1 MDIKTKIKELRD
13 QINAANQAYHTLDNP
28 LISDAAYDLLIR
40 ELIEL
45 ETMYPE
51 YDDSSSPTKK
61 IGGQILDKFEKV
73 THTTPMMSLSNVFNR
88 DELFKF
94 IERVEEVT
102 ASDYVVELK
111 IDGLA
116 VSLRYEEGILIQAA
130 TRGNGTIGEDITHN
144 VKTIK
149 SIPLRLSQPISIE
162 VRGEIFMPHKSFL
175 KLNQTREENNES
187 RFANPRNAAAG
198 TMRQLDSQIVAQREL
213 DAFIYTIVDP
223 LQYVSTH
230 FEALHYLKK
239 LGFKV
244 NPYAKLAKDK
254 DVVYQT
260 IESFDELRHTLPY
273 DTDGAVIKVNAYNKY
288 DVIGFTAKSPKWA
301 TAYKFQ
307 AEIAETTIKSITFQV
322 GRTGVITPV
331 AELDPVVVSGTT
343 VSRATLHNEDYIKL
357 KDIRINDQVRIH
369 KAGEII
375 PEVIDVV
382 MSQRFNQQ
390 PFEMIHVCPIC
401 QTPLRRLEGEADHY
415 CMNESCDAKMIGQI
429 VHFASRVAMDIDG
442 LGEKVIEVLYEKGFI
457 KTITD
462 IYELSNHQEA
472 IETLPGFGPKKVE
485 KLLYAIE
492 QSKSQPF
499 HKVLFGLGI
508 KHIGAKVSKIIT
520 QHFQSIENMYD
531 ASLDDIQNIH
541 EIGPEIANSLF
552 STLKN
557 PDFIEMIKYLKSV
570 GLNFENV
577 QKDIKRHAFNG
588 KTFVLTGKL
597 ENYSRDQAS
606 DIIESLGGKVT
617 SSVSKQTDYVLAGSD
632 AGSKLKKAEAL
643 GIKILDETT
652 FKDMTHA

>member
-28 LISDAAYDLLIR
+28 LISDAAYDLLIQ

-45 ETMYPE
+45 EAMYPE
-51 YDDSSSPTKK
+51 YDDPSSPTKK

-88 DELFKF
+88 EELFKF
-94 IERVEEVT
+94 VERVEEVVT
-102 ASDYVVELK
+102 SDYVVELK

-116 VSLRYEEGILIQAA
+116 VTLRYEKGILIQAA

-162 VRGEIFMPHKSFL
+162 VRGEIFMPHKSFI
-175 KLNQTREENNES
+175 KLNQMREKNNVAL
-187 RFANPRNAAAG
+187 FANPRNAAAG

-223 LQYVSTH
+223 LQFVSTH
-230 FEALHYLKK
+230 FEALNYLKI

-244 NPYAKLAKDK
+244 NPYAKIAKDK
-254 DVVYQT
+254 DSVYQA

-273 DTDGAVIKVNAYNKY
+273 DTDGAVIKVNTYNKY

-301 TAYKFQ
+301 TAFKFQ

-382 MSQRFNQQ
+382 ISQRSNQQ
-390 PFEMIHVCPIC
+390 PFEMIQVCPIC

-415 CMNESCDAKMIGQI
+415 CLNELCDAKMVGQMI
-429 VHFASRVAMDIDG
+429 HFASRVAMDIDG
-442 LGEKVIEVLYEKGFI
+442 LGEKVIETLYEKGFI

-485 KLLYAIE
+485 KLLDAIE

-520 QHFQSIENMYD
+520 QHFQSIENMYQ
-531 ASLDDIQNIH
+531 ASLEDIQNIH

-552 STLKN
+552 STLKK
-557 PDFIEMIKYLKSV
+557 PDYIEMIRYLKSV

-577 QKDIKRHAFNG
+577 QKDIKAHAFNG

-643 GIKILDETT
+643 GIKILDEAT

>member
-28 LISDAAYDLLIR
+28 FISDAAYDLLIH

-45 ETMYPE
+45 ETKYPE
-51 YDDSSSPTKK
+51 YDDPSSPTKK

-94 IERVEEVT
+94 VERVEEVA

-116 VSLRYEEGILIQAA
+116 VTLRYEAGILIQAA
-130 TRGNGTIGEDITHN
+130 TRGNGTIGEDITNN

-162 VRGEIFMPHKSFL
+162 VRGEIFMPHKSFI
-175 KLNQTREENNES
+175 KLNQMREKNNELL
-187 RFANPRNAAAG
+187 FANPRNAAAG

-213 DAFIYTIVDP
+213 DAFIYAIVDP
-223 LQYVSTH
+223 LQYVSNH
-230 FEALHYLKK
+230 DEALRYLKT

-244 NPYAKLAKDK
+244 NPYTTLAKDK
-254 DVVYQT
+254 DAIYQA
-260 IESFDELRHTLPY
+260 IESFDELRQTLPY
-273 DTDGAVIKVNAYNKY
+273 DTDGAVIKVNAYNKH
-288 DVIGFTAKSPKWA
+288 DLIGFTAKSPKWA

-331 AELDPVVVSGTT
+331 AELEPVVVSGTT

-357 KDIRINDQVRIH
+357 KDIRIHDQVRIH

-382 MSQRFNQQ
+382 VSQRSNQK
-390 PFEMIHVCPIC
+390 PFEMIQACPIC

-415 CMNESCDAKMIGQI
+415 CMNESCDAKMIGQLI
-429 VHFASRVAMDIDG
+429 HFASRVAMDVDS
-442 LGEKVIEVLYEKGFI
+442 LGEKVIESLYEKGFI
-457 KTITD
+457 KKITD
-462 IYELSNHQEA
+462 IYDLSRYQES

-485 KLLYAIE
+485 KLLLAIE
-492 QSKSQPF
+492 QSKAQPF

-520 QHFQSIENMYD
+520 QHFQSIENMYQ
-531 ASLDDIQNIH
+531 ASLEDIQNIH

-552 STLKN
+552 STLKK
-557 PDFIEMIKYLKSV
+557 PDFVEMISYLKSV
-570 GLNFENV
+570 GLHFENV
-577 QKDIKRHAFNG
+577 QKDIKKHAFNG

-632 AGSKLKKAEAL
+632 AGSKLKKAETL
-643 GIKILDETT
+643 GIQILDEAT

>member
-28 LISDAAYDLLIR
+28 LISDAAYDLLIQ

-45 ETMYPE
+45 EAMYPE
-51 YDDSSSPTKK
+51 YDDPSSPTKK

-88 DELFKF
+88 EELFKF
-94 IERVEEVT
+94 VERVEEVVT
-102 ASDYVVELK
+102 SDYVVELK

-116 VSLRYEEGILIQAA
+116 VTLRYEKGILIQAA

-162 VRGEIFMPHKSFL
+162 VRGEIFMPHKSFI
-175 KLNQTREENNES
+175 KLNQMREKNNEAL
-187 RFANPRNAAAG
+187 FANPRNAAAG

-230 FEALHYLKK
+230 FEALNYLKI

-244 NPYAKLAKDK
+244 NPYAKIAKDK
-254 DVVYQT
+254 DSVYQA

-273 DTDGAVIKVNAYNKY
+273 DTDGAVIKVNTYNKY

-301 TAYKFQ
+301 TAFKFQ
-307 AEIAETTIKSITFQV
+307 AEISETTIKSITFQV

-382 MSQRFNQQ
+382 ISQRSNQQ
-390 PFEMIHVCPIC
+390 PFEMIQVCPIC

-415 CMNESCDAKMIGQI
+415 CLNELCDAKMVGQMI
-429 VHFASRVAMDIDG
+429 HFASRVAMDIDG
-442 LGEKVIEVLYEKGFI
+442 LGEKVIETLYEKGFI

-485 KLLYAIE
+485 KLLDAIE

-520 QHFQSIENMYD
+520 QHFQSIENMYQ
-531 ASLDDIQNIH
+531 ASLEDIQNIH
-541 EIGPEIANSLF
+541 EIGPEIANSLY
-552 STLKN
+552 STLKK
-557 PDFIEMIKYLKSV
+557 PDFVEMIRYLKSV

-577 QKDIKRHAFNG
+577 QKDIKAHAFNG

-643 GIKILDETT
+643 GIKILDEAT

>member
-1 MDIKTKIKELRD
+1 MDIKTKIIELRQ
-13 QINAANQAYHTLDNP
+13 QIDAANQAYHTLDQP
-28 LISDAAYDLLIR
+28 LISDAAYDALMN

-51 YDDSSSPTKK
+51 YDDPSSPTKK

-88 DELFKF
+88 EELYKF
-94 IERVEEVT
+94 VERVEEVVT
-102 ASDYVVELK
+102 SDFVVELK

-116 VSLRYEEGILIQAA
+116 VALRYEEGILIQAA
-130 TRGNGTIGEDITHN
+130 TRGNGIIGEDITNN

-149 SIPLRLSQPISIE
+149 SIPLKLAKPISIE
-162 VRGEIFMPHKSFL
+162 VRGEIFMPHKSFHR
-175 KLNQTREENNES
+175 LNQVRENNNES
-187 RFANPRNAAAG
+187 LFANPRNAAAG
-198 TMRQLDSQIVAQREL
+198 TMRQLDSQIVAQRGL
-213 DAFIYTIVDP
+213 DVYIYAIVDP
-223 LQYVSTH
+223 LQYVTNH
-230 FEALHYLKK
+230 YDALNFLKS

-244 NPYAKLAKDK
+244 NPYATLANNKEAI
-254 DVVYQT
+254 YAA
-260 IESFDELRHTLPY
+260 IETFDNLRKTLPY
-273 DTDGAVIKVNAYNKY
+273 DTDGAVIKVNPYDKY
-288 DVIGFTAKSPKWA
+288 DVIGYTAKSPKWA

-307 AEIAETTIKSITFQV
+307 AEIAETTITSITFQV

-331 AELDPVVVSGTT
+331 AELEPVVVSGTT

-382 MSQRFNQQ
+382 MSQRINQQ
-390 PFEMIHVCPIC
+390 PFEMIQSCPIC

-415 CMNESCDAKMIGQI
+415 CMNESCDAKMIGQMI
-429 VHFASRVAMDIDG
+429 HFASRVAMDIDG
-442 LGEKVIEVLYEKGFI
+442 LGEKVIEILYERGFI

-462 IYELSNHQEA
+462 IYKLSQYQESL
-472 IETLPGFGPKKVE
+472 ETLPGFGPKKVE
-485 KLLYAIE
+485 KLLLAIE

-520 QHFQSIENMYD
+520 QHFQSIENMYQ
-531 ASLDDIQNIH
+531 ASLEDIQNIH

-552 STLKN
+552 SMLKK
-557 PDFIEMIKYLKSV
+557 PDFVEMIRYLKSA

-577 QKDIKRHAFNG
+577 QKDIKSHAFNG

-617 SSVSKQTDYVLAGSD
+617 SSVSKLTDYVLAGSD

-643 GIKILDETT
+643 GIQILDEAT

>member
-28 LISDAAYDLLIR
+28 LISDAAYDLLIH

-45 ETMYPE
+45 ETKYPE
-51 YDDSSSPTKK
+51 YDDPSSPTKK

-94 IERVEEVT
+94 VERVEEVA

-116 VSLRYEEGILIQAA
+116 VTLRYEEGILIQAA
-130 TRGNGTIGEDITHN
+130 TRGNGTIGEDITNN

-175 KLNQTREENNES
+175 KLNQTREKNNES
-187 RFANPRNAAAG
+187 LFANPRNAAAG

-230 FEALHYLKK
+230 FEALSYLKT

-244 NPYAKLAKDK
+244 NPYATLAKDK
-254 DVVYQT
+254 DSIYQT
-260 IESFDELRHTLPY
+260 IELFDELRHTLPY

-382 MSQRFNQQ
+382 MSQRTNQQ

-415 CMNESCDAKMIGQI
+415 CMNESCDAKMMGQLI
-429 VHFASRVAMDIDG
+429 HFASRVAMDIDS

-462 IYELSNHQEA
+462 IYELSKHQVA
-472 IETLPGFGPKKVE
+472 IEALPGFGPKKVE
-485 KLLYAIE
+485 KLLLAIE

-520 QHFQSIENMYD
+520 QHFQSIENMYQ
-531 ASLDDIQNIH
+531 ASLEDIQNIH
-541 EIGPEIANSLF
+541 EIGPEIANSLY

-570 GLNFENV
+570 GLHFENV
-577 QKDIKRHAFNG
+577 QKDIKSHAFNG

-643 GIKILDETT
+643 GITILDEST

>member
-13 QINAANQAYHTLDNP
+13 QINAANQAYHTLDKP
-28 LISDAAYDLLIR
+28 FISDAAYDLLIQ

-45 ETMYPE
+45 EVMYPE
-51 YDDSSSPTKK
+51 YDDPSSPTKK

-88 DELFKF
+88 EELFKF
-94 IERVEEVT
+94 VERVEEVVT
-102 ASDYVVELK
+102 SDYVVELK

-116 VSLRYEEGILIQAA
+116 VTLRYEEGILIQAA

-162 VRGEIFMPHKSFL
+162 VRGEIFMPHKSFI
-175 KLNQTREENNES
+175 KLNQTREKNNEAL
-187 RFANPRNAAAG
+187 FANPRNAAAG

-230 FEALHYLKK
+230 FEALNYLKI

-244 NPYAKLAKDK
+244 NPYAIIAKDK
-254 DVVYQT
+254 NSVYQA

-273 DTDGAVIKVNAYNKY
+273 DTDGAVIKVNTYNKY

-301 TAYKFQ
+301 TAFKFQ

-382 MSQRFNQQ
+382 ISQRSNQQ
-390 PFEMIHVCPIC
+390 PFEMIQVCPIC

-415 CMNESCDAKMIGQI
+415 CLNELCDAKMVGQMI
-429 VHFASRVAMDIDG
+429 HFASRVAMDIDG
-442 LGEKVIEVLYEKGFI
+442 LGEKVIETLYEKGFI

-485 KLLYAIE
+485 KLLDAIE

-520 QHFQSIENMYD
+520 QHFQSIENMYQ
-531 ASLDDIQNIH
+531 ASLEDIQNIH

-552 STLKN
+552 STLKK
-557 PDFIEMIKYLKSV
+557 PDYIEMIRYLKSV

-577 QKDIKRHAFNG
+577 QKNIKAHAFNG

-632 AGSKLKKAEAL
+632 AGSKLKKADAL
-643 GIKILDETT
+643 GIKILDEAT

>member
-28 LISDAAYDLLIR
+28 IISDAAYDLLIH

-45 ETMYPE
+45 EAMYPE
-51 YDDSSSPTKK
+51 YDDQSSPTKR

-88 DELFKF
+88 EELFKF
-94 IERVEEVT
+94 VERVEEV
-102 ASDYVVELK
+102 AESDYVVELK
-111 IDGLA
+111 IDGMA
-116 VSLRYEEGILIQAA
+116 VTLRYEEGILIQAA

-162 VRGEIFMPHKSFL
+162 VRGEIFMPHKSYI
-175 KLNQTREENNES
+175 KLNQMREKNNEAL
-187 RFANPRNAAAG
+187 FANPRNAAAG
-198 TMRQLDSQIVAQREL
+198 SMRQLDSQIVAQREL
-213 DAFIYTIVDP
+213 DAFMYTIVDP
-223 LQYVSTH
+223 VQYVSTH
-230 FEALHYLKK
+230 FEALNYLKT

-254 DVVYQT
+254 DSVYQA

-273 DTDGAVIKVNAYNKY
+273 DTDGAVIKVNTYNKY
-288 DVIGFTAKSPKWA
+288 DTIGFTAKSPKWA
-301 TAYKFQ
+301 IAYKFQ

-343 VSRATLHNEDYIKL
+343 VSRATLHNEDYIRL

-382 MSQRFNQQ
+382 MSQRSHQQ
-390 PFEMIHVCPIC
+390 PFKMIQVCPIC
-401 QTPLRRLEGEADHY
+401 QTQLRRLEGEADHY
-415 CMNESCDAKMIGQI
+415 CTNESCDAKMIGQLI
-429 VHFASRVAMDIDG
+429 HFASRVAMDIDS
-442 LGEKVIEVLYEKGFI
+442 LGEKVIETLYEKSFI
-457 KTITD
+457 KAITD

-472 IETLPGFGPKKVE
+472 IKTLPGFGPKKVE
-485 KLLYAIE
+485 KLLHAIE

-520 QHFQSIENMYD
+520 QHFQSIENMSQ
-531 ASLDDIQNIH
+531 ASLEDIQNIH

-557 PDFIEMIKYLKSV
+557 PDFIEMIRYLKSV

-577 QKDIKRHAFNG
+577 QKDIKAHAFNG

-643 GIKILDETT
+643 GIEILDEAT
-652 FKDMTHA
+652 FKDMTHE